1 MKIIVT
7 GGAGFIGSNIVD
19 SLVEIGHDVFIFDDF
34 STGKKENVNKKAKC
48 FNLDIN
54 SLEVQS
60 LLVKLQPDVLIHH
73 AAQVSVAHSIKD
85 PLYDQNLNIR
95 GTVNL
100 LEGCSRAGVGKFI
113 YASSAAV
120 YGDPI
125 HLPINESHSKEPTS
139 FYGLSKYVPET
150 YIKLY
155 SDISDL
161 DYSILRYANVY
172 GPRQDPLGEGG
183 VISIFMNKIIND
195 ETLTIHGDGNQTRD
209 FIFVKDIVSA
219 NLAALHNGSKKIMN
233 ISTNDKVTLNRLVE
247 IMSEFTERPLK
258 VNYGEKRKGDIKDSW
273 LDNSLAKKEL
283 LWKPMYSLEEGLKLT
298 FDYYM
303 QTEEI
308 VNTRGIFR

>member
-1 MKIIVT
+1 MKIVVT

-19 SLVEIGHDVFIFDDF
+19 SLVELGHDVFIFDNL
-34 STGKKENVNKKAKC
+34 STGKKENINKKATF
-48 FNLDIN
+48 FNVDIN
-54 SLEVQS
+54 SLEIHS
-60 LLVKLQPDVLIHH
+60 LLGKIQPNVLIHH

-120 YGDPI
+120 YGDPMY
-125 HLPINESHSKEPTS
+125 LPINESHSKEPTS
-139 FYGLSKYVPET
+139 YYGLSKYVPES

-155 SDISDL
+155 SGISDM

-172 GPRQDPLGEGG
+172 GPRQDPFGEGG

-195 ETLTIHGDGNQTRD
+195 EEFTIYGDGNQTRD

-219 NLAALHNGSKKIMN
+219 NLAALHAGSKKIMN

-247 IMSEFTERPLK
+247 IMSGFTERPLK
-258 VNYGEKRKGDIKDSW
+258 VSYGERRKGDIKDSW
-273 LDNSLAKKEL
+273 LDNSLAKEEL
-283 LWKPMYSLEEGLKLT
+283 LWKPKYSLEEGLKIT